1 MNIFGK
7 FLLIALL
14 FMMSHLAYAESDIQQ
29 GDILAFDPNVAC
41 RILATELNK
50 MEQTLAEKKDIIKD
64 SEKSLTSA
72 ATPSIKYGNILLEYH
87 RMLDQFNSMKKD
99 YDRLLLAQEK
109 YCISDQDK
117 QSIN

>member
-29 GDILAFDPNVAC
+29 GNILAFDPNVAC
-41 RILATELNK
+41 RILATELKK

>member
-1 MNIFGK
+1 MT
-7 FLLIALL
+7 ALL
-14 FMMSHLAYAESDIQQ
+14 FVMSHLAYAASDIQK

-41 RILATELNK
+41 GMLETKLKK

-87 RMLDQFNSMKKD
+87 RTLDQFNSMKKD
-99 YDRLLLAQEK
+99 YDRLVVAQEK
-109 YCISDQDK
+109 YWVVYQKVC
-117 QSIN
+117 

>member
-1 MNIFGK
+1 MVKK
-7 FLLIALL
+7 FLLTALL
-14 FMMSHLAYAESDIQQ
+14 FVMSHLAYAESDIQQ

-41 RILATELNK
+41 RILATKLQK

-64 SEKSLTSA
+64 FEKSLTSA

-87 RMLDQFNSMKKD
+87 RTLDQFNSMKKD
-99 YDRLLLAQEK
+99 YDRLLLTQEE
-109 YCISDQDK
+109 YCMSDQVK